1 MTSHHHHA
9 SDASDPSAASGT
21 NAAAAA
27 DQPQAPTEFWEQ
39 LYSAKPAVWSGRVNA
54 NLASV
59 AGALTPGRALDLGC
73 GEGGDAIWL
82 AQQGWR
88 VTGIDISTV
97 AIDRARA
104 AALTAGIDES
114 LIDFV
119 AGDLETWRPDE
130 PLDLATAS
138 FFQSPV
144 HLPRTQIL
152 REAALMLAPGGH
164 LLTVAHAG
172 PPSWVETS
180 EHPAHLFVHPERE
193 VADLALP
200 ADEWEAVVAEL
211 RTREVTSPDGEPG
224 TLEDSVVLL
233 RRRA

>member
-1 MTSHHHHA
+1 MTSHHHPA
-9 SDASDPSAASGT
+9 SAAPDASSTD
-21 NAAAAA
+21 AAATAE
-27 DQPQAPTEFWEQ
+27 QPQAPTEFWEE
-39 LYSAKPAVWSGRVNA
+39 LYTAKPAVWSGRVNA

-59 AGALTPGRALDLGC
+59 AGTLTPGRALDLGC

-97 AIDRARA
+97 AIERARA
-104 AALTAGIDES
+104 AARAARVDGS
-114 LIDFV
+114 LVDFV
-119 AGDLETWRPDE
+119 AGDLETWRPVE
-130 PLDLATAS
+130 PLDLVTAS

-152 REAALMLAPGGH
+152 REAARMLAPGGH

-172 PPSWVETS
+172 PPSWVENS

-193 VADLALP
+193 IDELALP
-200 ADEWEAVVAEL
+200 ANEWETVIAEL
-211 RTREVTSPDGEPG
+211 RTREVTSPDGAPG

-233 RRRA
+233 RRLR

>member
-9 SDASDPSAASGT
+9 SDASAQNDAAST
-21 NAAAAA
+21 EP
-27 DQPQAPTEFWEQ
+27 PQAPTEFWEE

-82 AQQGWR
+82 AKQGWQ
-88 VTGIDISTV
+88 VTGIDISTI
-97 AIDRARA
+97 AIQRARA
-104 AALTAGIDES
+104 AATLAGIEES
-114 LIDFV
+114 DLDFV
-119 AGDLETWRPDE
+119 AGDLEAWRPSE
-130 PLDLATAS
+130 PLDLVTAS

-144 HLPRTQIL
+144 HLPRTHII

-172 PPSWVETS
+172 PPSWVEDS
-180 EHPAHLFVHPERE
+180 EHPAHLFVQPERE
-193 VADLALP
+193 IADLALP
-200 ADEWEAVVAEL
+200 ADAWETVLAES
-211 RTREVTSPDGEPG
+211 RTREITSLDGAPG

-233 RRRA
+233 RRLR

>member
-1 MTSHHHHA
+1 MTSHNHHA
-9 SDASDPSAASGT
+9 TKGSSPDEPGAGATA
-21 NAAAAA
+21 
-27 DQPQAPTEFWEQ
+27 QPPLEFWDE
-39 LYSAKPAVWSGRVNA
+39 LYAAKPAVWSGRVNA

-97 AIDRARA
+97 AIERARA
-104 AALTAGIDES
+104 AAVDAGVGAE
-114 LIDFV
+114 LLDF
-119 AGDLETWRPDE
+119 ATGDLETWSPDGE
-130 PLDLATAS
+130 LDLITAS

-144 HLPRTQIL
+144 HLSRAEIL
-152 REAALMLAPGGH
+152 RKAALMLAPGGH

-172 PPSWVETS
+172 VPSWVENS
-180 EHPAHLFVHPERE
+180 EHPAHLFVQPDRE
-193 VADLALP
+193 IAGLALP
-200 ADEWEAVVAEL
+200 AGVWETVIAES
-211 RTREVTSPDGEPG
+211 RTRDVTSPDGAPG

-233 RRRA
+233 RRMG

>member
-1 MTSHHHHA
+1 MTSHNHHA
-9 SDASDPSAASGT
+9 TTGSSPDEPGAGATA
-21 NAAAAA
+21 
-27 DQPQAPTEFWEQ
+27 QAPLDFWDE
-39 LYSAKPAVWSGRVNA
+39 LYAAKPAVWSGRVNA

-97 AIDRARA
+97 AIERARA
-104 AALTAGIDES
+104 AAVDAGVDAA
-114 LIDFV
+114 LLDF
-119 AGDLETWRPDE
+119 ARGDLETWSPDGE
-130 PLDLATAS
+130 LDLITAS

-144 HLPRTQIL
+144 HLSRAEIL
-152 REAALMLAPGGH
+152 RKAALMLAPGGH

-172 PPSWVETS
+172 APSWVQDS
-180 EHPAHLFVHPERE
+180 EHPAHLFVQPDRE
-193 VADLALP
+193 I
-200 ADEWEAVVAEL
+200 AEL
-211 RTREVTSPDGEPG
+211 ARPAGAWETVIAESRTRDVTSPDGAPG

-233 RRRA
+233 RRMG

>member
-9 SDASDPSAASGT
+9 SDASAASSATSAAT
-21 NAAAAA
+21 A
-27 DQPQAPTEFWEQ
+27 DQPQAPTEFWEG

-97 AIDRARA
+97 AIERARA
-104 AALTAGIDES
+104 AALAADIGAS
-114 LIDFV
+114 LLDFV

-130 PLDLATAS
+130 PLDLVTAS

-172 PPSWVETS
+172 PPSWVENS
-180 EHPAHLFVHPERE
+180 EHPAHLFVRPERE

-200 ADEWEAVVAEL
+200 AGEWETVIAES
-211 RTREVTSPDGEPG
+211 RTREVTSPDGVPG
-224 TLEDSVVLL
+224 TLEDSVVLVRRL
-233 RRRA
+233 R

>member
-1 MTSHHHHA
+1 MTSHHHRA
-9 SDASDPSAASGT
+9 SAAS
-21 NAAAAA
+21 AASSATSAATV
-27 DQPQAPTEFWEQ
+27 DQPKAPTEFWEE

-59 AGALTPGRALDLGC
+59 AGALPPGRALDLGC

-97 AIDRARA
+97 AIERARA
-104 AALTAGIDES
+104 AALAAGIDGPE
-114 LIDFV
+114 LEFV
-119 AGDLETWRPDE
+119 AGDLEAWHPSE
-130 PLDLATAS
+130 PLDLVTAS

-144 HLPRTQIL
+144 HLSRTQII
-152 REAALMLAPGGH
+152 REAALKLAPGGH

-172 PPSWVETS
+172 PPSWVDNS
-180 EHPAHLFVHPERE
+180 EHPAHLFVQPERE

-200 ADEWEAVVAEL
+200 SGEWETVLAES
-211 RTREVTSPDGEPG
+211 RTREVTAPDGAHG
-224 TLEDSVVLL
+224 TLEDSVVLV
-233 RRRA
+233 RRVR

>member
-9 SDASDPSAASGT
+9 SAASSTDSAATAG
-21 NAAAAA
+21 
-27 DQPQAPTEFWEQ
+27 QPQAPTEFWEG

-82 AQQGWR
+82 AQHGWR

-119 AGDLETWRPDE
+119 AGDLETWRPTE
-130 PLDLATAS
+130 PLHLVTAS
-138 FFQSPV
+138 FLQSPV
-144 HLPRTQIL
+144 HLPRTQII
-152 REAALMLAPGGH
+152 REAALTLAPGGH

-193 VADLALP
+193 IADLALP
-200 ADEWEAVVAEL
+200 ADGWETVITEL